1 MVTGATS
8 LSLVRDE
15 LFATMDEAELSLE
28 HFIAE
33 RENGSLLQQ
42 AVENLQ
48 QVRGTLK
55 LIELAGAEL
64 LAQEVLQQATDI
76 PTGAGSERD
85 GQLSAVSNALH
96 VLRRYLE
103 IVDAHR
109 QEVPELLL
117 PAINDLRQA
126 GAQPVLPESFFF
138 SVRLD
143 QTRPASAASSL
154 NGDAWNAEVKRLRQ
168 MYQVGLLGFIR
179 EQNIAAS
186 LKLMSRAISRL
197 DGLLGNDPRAR
208 LCWVAA
214 AALEAQADGQLLPR
228 KARKAL
234 FGRLDRELKQLLLN
248 AHYEAPRHL
257 LKELL
262 YLVALADSRGPRATQ
277 VRELFSITPLP
288 FTDHL
293 LEEAYQRLAGPGQ
306 AVMRSLSSAIR
317 EELSSLKDQL
327 DLIERGTV
335 STDGL
340 ANLHALLGKLAKTLG
355 MVGLTSAGN
364 ALQAQL
370 PVVTGWIDQA
380 PVEPEQL
387 LKLADAVLY
396 VESMVASLERGGRYD
411 SRPPVAQPG
420 DEAMS
425 FANHQLNEARIVVID
440 EALGGLAMAKRAIT
454 AYLESNGDKLHLANV
469 PFTLQAV
476 RGGLWFLDQP
486 RAAQLVGAC
495 AEYIDKQML
504 ESQQMPSE
512 QMLETLADAL
522 TSLEYYLEGG
532 AVLRPETQPSVLDLA
547 AESVRALGI
556 VLPSVALSPA

>member
-15 LFATMDEAELSLE
+15 LFTTMDEAELNLE

-33 RENGSLLQQ
+33 RDNGSLLQQ

-76 PTGAGSERD
+76 PVGAGSERD

-103 IVDAHR
+103 IVDTQR

-117 PAINDLRQA
+117 PAINELRQA
-126 GAQPVLPESFFF
+126 GSQPALPESFFF

-143 QTRPASAASSL
+143 QARPLGAAPSL
-154 NGDAWNAEVKRLRQ
+154 TGAAWQSEVKRLRQ

-179 EQNIAAS
+179 ENNTAAS
-186 LKLMSRAISRL
+186 LKLMLRALGRL
-197 DGLLGNDPRAR
+197 DSLLAAEPRGR

-214 AALEAQADGQLLPR
+214 AALEAQVDGQLLPR

-248 AHYEAPRHL
+248 KDYEAPRHL

-262 YLVALADSRGPRATQ
+262 YLVALADSRGPRAVQ
-277 VRELFSITPLP
+277 VHELFSLMPLP

-293 LEEAYQRLAGPGQ
+293 LEESYQRMSGPGV

-317 EELSSLKDQL
+317 EELNSLKDQL
-327 DLIERGTV
+327 DLIERGSV
-335 STDGL
+335 NADGL
-340 ANLHALLGKLAKTLG
+340 SQLHVLLGKLAKTLG

-370 PVVTGWIDQA
+370 PVVSGWIGEA
-380 PVEPEQL
+380 PIAPQEL

-396 VESMVASLERGGRYD
+396 VESMVASLERGGRFD
-411 SRPPVAQPG
+411 SLPPVAQPG
-420 DEAMS
+420 DEATS

-440 EALGGLAMAKRAIT
+440 EALGGLSMAKRAIT
-454 AYLESNGDKLHLANV
+454 SYLESSGEKLHLANV

-495 AEYIDKQML
+495 GDYIEKHML
-504 ESQQMPSE
+504 EAQQMPSE

-547 AESVRALGI
+547 AQSVRALGI
-556 VLPSVALSPA
+556 VLPSLAPTPA